1 MLLNQK
7 VVLHLQPRN
16 RIIANTMTTI
26 KGNKTKSKDFNVLL
40 HIVKSKEL
48 QLEDSNE
55 ILQEARS
62 NNLTMESLI
71 LAQDKR

>member
-1 MLLNQK
+1 
-7 VVLHLQPRN
+7 
-16 RIIANTMTTI
+16 MTSI

>member
-1 MLLNQK
+1 M
-7 VVLHLQPRN
+7 
-16 RIIANTMTTI
+16 
-26 KGNKTKSKDFNVLL
+26 
-40 HIVKSKEL
+40 KSKEL

-71 LAQDKR
+71 LAQDER